1 MKIDVVKREKDF
13 LRVSGAESESYLQ
26 GQLSQEIEGMSDG
39 ESRFTF
45 LLQPSGKVDA
55 WLRVTRQTQNDYLL
69 DVDKHYGELV
79 LARLKRFLL
88 RTDCRIEILNY
99 SLYTEIGRSSLSGN
113 DLVDGI
119 AIPYSWFDFEFTD
132 YIFKSDSCS
141 EGFNLVN
148 DEVWAEVRIKAG
160 IPEMGKEI
168 DTSTI
173 PASLGIVDS
182 SVSFSKGC
190 YTGQELVA
198 RMDSRKGGTP
208 YRLVRISGT
217 SGIAAS
223 QGVLLKD
230 GEEVGTITS
239 EIVIDNDFFALGFL
253 KRGIES
259 PTEAQIVDEDSNE
272 KSVFVMPLEG

>member
-13 LRVSGAESESYLQ
+13 LRVSGVESESYLQ

-69 DVDKHYGELV
+69 DVDKNYGELV

-99 SLYTEIGRSSLSGN
+99 SLYTEIGSSLN
-113 DLVDGI
+113 RTDFVDGI

-132 YIFKSDSCS
+132 YIFKSDSFS
-141 EGFNLVN
+141 ESFNLVN
-148 DEVWAEVRIKAG
+148 DRVWAEVRIKAG

-168 DTSTI
+168 DASTI
-173 PASLGIVDS
+173 PASLGIVDF
-182 SVSFSKGC
+182 SVSFTKGC

-217 SGIAAS
+217 SGITAS
-223 QGVLLKD
+223 QGVLLNN
-230 GEEVGTITS
+230 GEEIGTITS

-253 KRGIES
+253 KRGVDS
-259 PTEAQIVDEDSNE
+259 PIEAQVVDKDSKE
-272 KSVFVMPLEG
+272 KSVSVMPLEG